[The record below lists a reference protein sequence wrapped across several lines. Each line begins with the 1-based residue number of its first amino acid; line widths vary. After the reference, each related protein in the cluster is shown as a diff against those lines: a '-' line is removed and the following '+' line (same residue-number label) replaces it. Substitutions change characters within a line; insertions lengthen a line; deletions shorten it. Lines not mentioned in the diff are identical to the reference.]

1 MMAGL
6 EKLLLDAGGKILSRM
21 AAKQFGPEVGAIAGD
36 ALGMLAEALGVEADP
51 VKVEEAAAK
60 LPAPELGRVVAEVE
74 GRTAEM
80 ILAQA
85 KLQDAANESQRLTNE
100 RLNAPVTSGNRWLV
114 VWQYLLMLFWGFV
127 VLLAPVGNAV
137 IRLTVCKGACKA
149 GFDAP
154 QIDVLDVGTLL
165 TLTGLYLTL
174 HMGGHT
180 LLEMVREQ
188 WGGLFG
194 RLGKKAG

>member
-21 AAKQFGPEVGAIAGD
+21 AAKQFGPEVGALAGD
-36 ALGMLAEALGVEADP
+36 ALDMLAEALGVEADP
-51 VKVEEAAAK
+51 VKVEEAAQK
-60 LPAPELGRVVAEVE
+60 LPQPELTKVVTEVE
-74 GRTAEM
+74 GRTAELV
-80 ILAQA
+80 LAQA
-85 KLQDAANESQRLTNE
+85 KLQDAANVSQQLTNE
-100 RLNAPVTSGNRWLV
+100 RLAAPVTPGNKWLV
-114 VWQYLLMLFWGFV
+114 WWQYLLMLFWAFV
-127 VLLAPVGNAV
+127 VLIAPVANAA
-137 IRLTVCKGACKA
+137 IRLSVCKGACKT
-149 GFDAP
+149 GYEAP
-154 QIDVLDVGTLL
+154 QIEVIEVGVLL

-194 RLGKKAG
+194 RFGKKSA